1 MESVFQDAVKHV
13 GSSQGSAG
21 NETLL
26 QVYALYKIATVSNR
40 PEGARPG
47 MFDLKGK
54 AKWSA
59 WDRLGSEEG
68 MNSDEAKRRYIQLA
82 EERFGFRFGPEPQG
96 LTTEPPQ
103 LSSSM
108 RAGQPPK
115 PKPERMVGVSMLAS
129 DFIDEEPASKLHEL
143 AIAGDSR
150 QLEEFLASPEGKGTD
165 LNARD
170 SYGYTALHLAT
181 DRGHAPAVQAL
192 LAAGADRSIPDED
205 GHSALD
211 LARLAEHEEIVA
223 LLA

>member
-26 QVYALYKIATVSNR
+26 QVGPDFVEPSLISTQTPPLVWQVYALYKIATVSNR

-96 LTTEPPQ
+96 LTTEPSQ
-103 LSSSM
+103 LSSDV
-108 RAGQPPK
+108 RASQPPK
-115 PKPERMVGVSMLAS
+115 PKPEHMVGVSLLAS
-129 DFIDEEPASKLHEL
+129 DFVDEASVN
-143 AIAGDSR
+143 
-150 QLEEFLASPEGKGTD
+150 T
-165 LNARD
+165 AR
-170 SYGYTALHLAT
+170 
-181 DRGHAPAVQAL
+181 L
-192 LAAGADRSIPDED
+192 LAPDSLSIVLTL
-205 GHSALD
+205 HSSPSWQTGLQAP
-211 LARLAEHEEIVA
+211 RTSHRRRPETT
-223 LLA
+223 